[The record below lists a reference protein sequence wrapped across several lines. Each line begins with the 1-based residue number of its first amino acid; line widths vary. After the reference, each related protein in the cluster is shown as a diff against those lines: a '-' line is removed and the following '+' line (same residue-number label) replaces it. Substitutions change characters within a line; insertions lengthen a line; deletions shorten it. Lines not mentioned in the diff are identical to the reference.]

1 MKRLRDLLPEP
12 LFTRLYVGGRD
23 GELCM
28 AFGGNV
34 GSSIWDQRVRVC
46 DKPRG
51 HFDSHT
57 YEFLD
62 ELKSTASCEDR
73 P

>member
-1 MKRLRDLLPEP
+1 MRFRDLLPEP
-12 LFTRLYVGGRD
+12 IFTRVYVGGRD
-23 GELCM
+23 GELCR
-28 AFGGNV
+28 AYGGTILPS
-34 GSSIWDQRVRVC
+34 GRVRVC

-62 ELKSTASCEDR
+62 VLEKRYPMKVTT
-73 P
+73 